1 MANLLARLRRRH
13 EVAHSAI
20 LPYLARILSA
30 FPAQVHTGSR
40 AASSSVVSGVLPRSP
55 LLVEPLTG
63 SESRILRLLDTDMSP
78 EEMAGELF
86 VSTVTVRTHIRSI
99 YAKLDVHSRFEAV
112 QRAKEMG
119 LL

>member
-1 MANLLARLRRRH
+1 
-13 EVAHSAI
+13 
-20 LPYLARILSA
+20 
-30 FPAQVHTGSR
+30 
-40 AASSSVVSGVLPRSP
+40 
-55 LLVEPLTG
+55 LVEPLTG
-63 SESRILRLLDTDMSP
+63 SESRILRLLDTDLSP
-78 EEMAGELF
+78 QEMAGELF